1 MVDWALVSPTSDAT
15 AGLFSPFSCRGMSLA
30 NRVVMAPM
38 TRERAPGGVPT
49 RAMADYY
56 RRRAA
61 GGTGLIITEGAAP
74 NPAGHFGSAV
84 PRCYGEDALEGWR
97 QVVEAVHAEGAAILV
112 QLWHVGAFEPS
123 LVGMQD
129 SLLPAPVRLSPSGL
143 AAPGRPLGRAMSHEE
158 IVATIEDF
166 ATACCG
172 AMEAGFDGVEIHGA
186 HGYLPDQFLW
196 SGTNLRDDAWGGELA
211 GRMRFVR
218 ALVQA
223 CRSALGPRK
232 VLSYRYSQWK
242 QLDYAARIADTPDE
256 LAFFLAALRESG
268 VDLLHCSTRRYWEPA
283 FPGSDRCLA
292 DWSRELGRLPVIAV
306 GSVTLGTDLK
316 SPGGREHAEAL
327 PDQVEDVGRRIAV
340 GEFDLIALGRALLAN
355 PDWARKVQ
363 NGQLDQLADFD
374 RTQLDVLD

>member
-1 MVDWALVSPTSDAT
+1 MTLT
-15 AGLFSPFSCRGMSLA
+15 

-38 TRERAPGGVPT
+38 TREQAPGGVPT

-74 NPAGHFGSAV
+74 NPAGNFGAAV

-97 QVVEAVHAEGAAILV
+97 QVVEAVHAEGASILV

-123 LVGMQD
+123 LVGMRD
-129 SLLPAPVRLSPSGL
+129 SLSPAPERLSPSGL
-143 AAPGRPLGRAMSHEE
+143 AAPGRRLGRAMTQEE
-158 IVATIEDF
+158 IAATLEDF

-172 AMEAGFDGVEIHGA
+172 AVEAGFDGVEIHGA

-196 SGTNLRDDAWGGELA
+196 SGTNQRTDAWGGDLT
-211 GRMRFVR
+211 GRTRFVR
-218 ALVQA
+218 ELVQV

-242 QLDYAARIADTPDE
+242 QLDYAARIADTPAE
-256 LAFFLAALRESG
+256 LELFLAALRDAG

-292 DWSRELGRLPVIAV
+292 DWSRKLGRLPVIAV

-316 SPGGREHAEAL
+316 APGGREHAVTVPE
-327 PDQVEDVGRRIAV
+327 QVADIDRRIAA
-340 GEFDLIALGRALLAN
+340 GEFDLAALGRALLAN
-355 PDWARKVQ
+355 PDWAHKVR
-363 NGQLDQLADFD
+363 NGQLDRLVDFD
-374 RTQLDVLD
+374 RKQLDVLE